1 MRVRTITTVV
11 VCLVAVLIA
20 STAWAQSEIAPGETL
35 PLAAASFETLKMPA
49 LLWASGVAADQLTTY
64 QFSSRYGDLLHEMNP
79 LVRGLNRHPALL
91 VTAGTAL
98 DAATAWAAY
107 HFLAG
112 RHPRLLKIAF
122 YGAAVYRS
130 YLAVHNVDMMRE
142 AQAIHAAGVS
152 SLVPH

>member
-1 MRVRTITTVV
+1 V
-11 VCLVAVLIA
+11 VCLVAALIA
-20 STAWAQSEIAPGETL
+20 STSTVWAQSETAPAEML
-35 PLAAASFETLKMPA
+35 PVAAPSFQTLKMPA
-49 LLWASGVAADQLTTY
+49 LVWASGVAADQLTTY
-64 QFSSRYGDLLHEMNP
+64 QFSSRYGDLLREMNP
-79 LVRGLNRHPALL
+79 LVRGLDRHPALL

-142 AQAIHAAGVS
+142 AQAIRASGVS
-152 SLVPH
+152 SMVAH